1 VSRCVHRVNKVKAI
15 LALVGFSVTL
25 VSASAGLSAAD
36 EQSFIDLFGG
46 TWVGTAKVLT
56 VAGPIQASCHAT
68 GQPMA
73 NHIAIDGNCG
83 VAIINVRIGAD
94 IAYDPE
100 TGTYSGSY
108 VGAKVG
114 PARVSGKRE
123 GSIVKLGIIWPQPVH
138 GDTKAR
144 MTIQNEGVGSL
155 RMTIFDNLT
164 PGGPEQP
171 TSDAV
176 LKLGSDAAA

>member
-1 VSRCVHRVNKVKAI
+1 MSRCVHRVNKVKAI
-15 LALVGFSVTL
+15 LALMGFSVTL

-56 VAGPIQASCHAT
+56 VAGAVQASCSAT
-68 GQPMA
+68 GQPLA
-73 NHIAIDGNCG
+73 NHITISGNCD

-94 IAYDPE
+94 ITYDPK
-100 TGTYSGSY
+100 TGTYTGSY

-123 GSIVKLGIIWPQPVH
+123 GSIVKLGITWPQPIH

-144 MTIQNEGVGSL
+144 MTIQNEGGGSL

-171 TSDAV
+171 TSDAI
-176 LKLGSDAAA
+176 LTGGATA

>member
-1 VSRCVHRVNKVKAI
+1 M
-15 LALVGFSVTL
+15 TL
-25 VSASAGLSAAD
+25 VSAAAVLSAAD

-46 TWVGTAKVLT
+46 TWVGAAKVLT

-94 IAYDPE
+94 ITYDPE

-123 GSIVKLGIIWPQPVH
+123 GSVVKLAIIWPQPVH
-138 GDTKAR
+138 GDTNAR
-144 MTIQNEGVGSL
+144 MTIQNAGVGSL

-176 LKLGSDAAA
+176 LTGGAAA